1 MTNRRVQ
8 GTASLGLTLAFI
20 LAALTAAPAAAAPP
34 STPLP
39 QCADTV
45 TPGSLTPGQ
54 DAIGCSVTHGT
65 TPTSFHVKIVVVM
78 PSGIAPRRARGIVD
92 TSGPAMD
99 QAGGMWLRLSGS
111 PVYTMD

>member
-1 MTNRRVQ
+1 MKGKGIRMTNRRVQ
-8 GTASLGLTLAFI
+8 GTASLGLALAFI

-54 DAIGCSVTHGT
+54 NAIGFSVTHGD
-65 TPTSFHVKIVVVM
+65 
-78 PSGIAPRRARGIVD
+78 GIAVATPR
-92 TSGPAMD
+92 P
-99 QAGGMWLRLSGS
+99 
-111 PVYTMD
+111 

>member
-1 MTNRRVQ
+1 MTNRRVR
-8 GTASLGLTLAFI
+8 GTSLGLALAFI

-54 DAIGCSVTHGT
+54 NAIGFSVTQGRH
-65 TPTSFHVKIVVVM
+65 
-78 PSGIAPRRARGIVD
+78 
-92 TSGPAMD
+92 
-99 QAGGMWLRLSGS
+99 RLAS
-111 PVYTMD
+111 T